1 MQSLGLQY
9 EVVTCLIELLIDT
22 LVHFV
27 MFEIERSFY
36 DVFMLQTLI
45 VLFMKLLFV
54 CLFVLSQKAN
64 LPGHYQPD
72 IYCLMFCTACVLS
85 VVCTRFL

>member
-1 MQSLGLQY
+1 MQSVGLQY

-45 VLFMKLLFV
+45 VLFMTLFV
-54 CLFVLSQKAN
+54 CLFVYLRRRTCR
-64 LPGHYQPD
+64 D
-72 IYCLMFCTACVLS
+72 IISWTFIV
-85 VVCTRFL
+85 